1 MLTTKESTP
10 DVSQSKSNLVTF
22 RLNRVHYAI
31 PIEPLQQIIEM
42 VTITPVLK
50 TEAWME
56 GVINYHG
63 LSIPV
68 VNLRR
73 HFGLDVIPYRWH
85 TPIMLVNIS
94 GRLVGLIVDDVLDVL
109 AVPRDQISDPHMILP
124 TGVPETS
131 LLKGIIQMG
140 DDITLLINLSHLF
153 DQRQV
158 NALGVVTD
166 VLTDVESESDDSA
179 LVKKPAARKKGGS
192 AKEKVRKIAAV
203 LATSK
208 NDAEISAED
217 E

>member
-10 DVSQSKSNLVTF
+10 DVSQNKANLVTF
-22 RLNRVHYAI
+22 LLNRVHYAI

-42 VTITPVLK
+42 VTITPVLN
-50 TEAWME
+50 TAAWME

-73 HFGLDVIPYRWH
+73 HFELEVIPYRWH

-109 AVPRDQISDPHMILP
+109 AVPRDHLSDPHTILP
-124 TGVPETS
+124 AGIPETP

-140 DDITLLINLSHLF
+140 ENITLLINLMHLF

-158 NALGVVTD
+158 RALGAVTD
-166 VLTDVESESDDSA
+166 VLVDQPEVEIEEKTP
-179 LVKKPAARKKGGS
+179 VKKPAVKKKG
-192 AKEKVRKIAAV
+192 EKKKVEV
-203 LATSK
+203 PATPK
-208 NDAEISAED
+208 NEIETLVEAEKS
-217 E
+217 

>member
-10 DVSQSKSNLVTF
+10 NILQSKSNLVTF
-22 RLNRVHYAI
+22 RLNSVHYAI
-31 PIEPLQQIIEM
+31 PIEPIQQIIEM
-42 VTITPVLK
+42 VTITPVLN
-50 TEAWME
+50 TTGWME

-63 LSIPV
+63 VSIPV

-109 AVPRDQISDPHMILP
+109 AVPKDQISDPHMILP
-124 TGVPETS
+124 AGIPETL

-140 DDITLLINLSHLF
+140 EDITLLIDLSHLF

-158 NALGVVTD
+158 QALGAVAE
-166 VLTDVESESDDSA
+166 VLTDQPEAKVEA
-179 LVKKPAARKKGGS
+179 RIPATKTVEKKKG
-192 AKEKVRKIAAV
+192 EKKKGTVPAIP
-203 LATSK
+203 K
-208 NDAEISAED
+208 NEIESLVGAG
-217 E
+217 